1 MVPGVG
7 RRDPARRMASSYR
20 PAHAVA
26 QPVQPSYHL
35 LYHHFA
41 AALTQPTS
49 SVQMIPQ
56 PMFQSITTAPSL
68 PMQSVPVPTLPKLM
82 NDSERES
89 TDLKMALAHL
99 LNTHAELSEHY
110 KYRALMEQ
118 LILEEACLLRP
129 PHSTI
134 HRCHASVQNVSMK
147 PNRETTDC
155 ELG

>member
-7 RRDPARRMASSYR
+7 RRDPARRMASSYP

-99 LNTHAELSEHY
+99 LNTHAELSERY
-110 KYRALMEQ
+110 KYRALWSSWYWR
-118 LILEEACLLRP
+118 RP
-129 PHSTI
+129 
-134 HRCHASVQNVSMK
+134 ASCDHHTQPYTAAMQVSKMCQWNQTEK
-147 PNRETTDC
+147 PQIVS
-155 ELG
+155 